1 LFYDPEI
8 LPMSTAAVRSSR
20 AARVPSRSDEKP
32 AWGFWLAVL
41 AGIAVLA
48 VLVAW
53 FLGWISFGTDPRV
66 AEIQKMQEEARAQ
79 FAEGGGPRTVVEA
92 TAAVTAMNTIRAK
105 VDALPP
111 HLRPQVERQGGSVFR
126 TAMRARIDSYF
137 TAPPEK
143 RKAELDRQIDQE
155 EMMRKAFEAG
165 RTVAGMFGG
174 GAGGG
179 QPAGQG
185 GSGQG
190 ASSQAGGG
198 AGGAGGPGG
207 GSRPGGPPQGGS
219 EEDRNRWRKSMIDST
234 TPEQRARYVE
244 YRRAMDERREQ
255 RGLPTWGR

>member
-1 LFYDPEI
+1 
-8 LPMSTAAVRSSR
+8 MSTATVRSSR
-20 AARVPSRSDEKP
+20 ATQAPSRSDEKP

-48 VLVAW
+48 VFVAW
-53 FLGWISFGTDPRV
+53 LLGWISFGTDARV
-66 AEIQKMQEEARAQ
+66 AEIQQMQEEARTQ
-79 FAEGGGPRTVVEA
+79 FAEGGGPRTVADA

-105 VDALPP
+105 VEALPP

-165 RTVAGMFGG
+165 RAVAGMFGG
-174 GAGGG
+174 G
-179 QPAGQG
+179 QPAGQSGAGQGAAGQG
-185 GSGQG
+185 GAGQGGAGQSAAGQGGAGQSGQG
-190 ASSQAGGG
+190 R
-198 AGGAGGPGG
+198 GGPPG
-207 GSRPGGPPQGGS
+207 GGPPQGGS
-219 EEDRNRWRKSMIDST
+219 EEDRNRWRKSIIDST

-255 RGLPTWGR
+255 RGLPSWGR

>member
-1 LFYDPEI
+1 
-8 LPMSTAAVRSSR
+8 MSTAAVRSSR
-20 AARVPSRSDEKP
+20 AAQSPSRSDEKS

-41 AGIAVLA
+41 AGVAVLA

-79 FAEGGGPRTVVEA
+79 FAEGGGPRTVADA

-165 RTVAGMFGG
+165 RAVAGMFGG
-174 GAGGG
+174 GQSGG
-179 QPAGQG
+179 QQASQGGAGQG
-185 GSGQG
+185 GAAQGGQ
-190 ASSQAGGG
+190 QA
-198 AGGAGGPGG
+198 G

>member
-1 LFYDPEI
+1 
-8 LPMSTAAVRSSR
+8 MSTAAVRSSR
-20 AARVPSRSDEKP
+20 AAQSPSQSDEKS

-41 AGIAVLA
+41 AGVAVLA

-79 FAEGGGPRTVVEA
+79 FAEGGGPRTVADA

-165 RTVAGMFGG
+165 RAVAGMFGG
-174 GAGGG
+174 GQSGG
-179 QPAGQG
+179 QQASQGGAGQG
-185 GSGQG
+185 G
-190 ASSQAGGG
+190 AAQAGQQ
-198 AGGAGGPGG
+198 AG

>member
-1 LFYDPEI
+1 
-8 LPMSTAAVRSSR
+8 MSTAAVRSSR
-20 AARVPSRSDEKP
+20 AAQVPSRSDEKP

-41 AGIAVLA
+41 AGVAVLA

-53 FLGWISFGTDPRV
+53 LLGWISFGTDPRV
-66 AEIQKMQEEARAQ
+66 AEIQKMQEDARTQ
-79 FAEGGGPRTVVEA
+79 FAEGGGPRSVAEA

-105 VDALPP
+105 VEALPP
-111 HLRPQVERQGGSVFR
+111 HLRPEVERQGGSVFR

-165 RTVAGMFGG
+165 RAVAGMFGG
-174 GAGGG
+174 G
-179 QPAGQG
+179 QPAGQSG
-185 GSGQG
+185 AGQG
-190 ASSQAGGG
+190 AAGQGG
-198 AGGAGGPGG
+198 AGQGSQQAAQASGGRSG
-207 GSRPGGPPQGGS
+207 GGPPQSGS
-219 EEDRNRWRKSMIDST
+219 EEDRNRWRKSIIDST

-255 RGLPTWGR
+255 RGLQSWGR

>member
-1 LFYDPEI
+1 
-8 LPMSTAAVRSSR
+8 
-20 AARVPSRSDEKP
+20 
-32 AWGFWLAVL
+32 LAVL

-53 FLGWISFGTDPRV
+53 LLGWISFGTDPRV
-66 AEIQKMQEEARAQ
+66 AEIQKMQEEARTQ
-79 FAEGGGPRTVVEA
+79 FAEGGGPRTVADA

-105 VDALPP
+105 VEALPP

-165 RTVAGMFGG
+165 RAVAGMFGG
-174 GAGGG
+174 G
-179 QPAGQG
+179 QPAGQSG
-185 GSGQG
+185 AGQG
-190 ASSQAGGG
+190 AAGQGGQQA
-198 AGGAGGPGG
+198 G

-234 TPEQRARYVE
+234 TPEQRSRYVE

-255 RGLPTWGR
+255 RGLPSWGR

>member
-1 LFYDPEI
+1 
-8 LPMSTAAVRSSR
+8 MSTAAVRSSR
-20 AARVPSRSDEKP
+20 AAQASSRSDEKP

-53 FLGWISFGTDPRV
+53 LLGWISFSTDPRV
-66 AEIQKMQEEARAQ
+66 AEIQKMQEEARTQ
-79 FAEGGGPRTVVEA
+79 FAEGGGPRSVAEA

-105 VDALPP
+105 VEALPP
-111 HLRPQVERQGGSVFR
+111 HLRPQVERQGSSVFR
-126 TAMRARIDSYF
+126 SAMRARIDSYF

-165 RTVAGMFGG
+165 RAVAGMFGG
-174 GAGGG
+174 G
-179 QPAGQG
+179 QPAGQSG
-185 GSGQG
+185 AGQG
-190 ASSQAGGG
+190 AAGQGNAGQSG
-198 AGGAGGPGG
+198 AGQGGQQAAQASGG
-207 GSRPGGPPQGGS
+207 RSGGGPPQSGS
-219 EEDRNRWRKSMIDST
+219 EEDRNRWRKSIIDST

-255 RGLPTWGR
+255 RGLQSWGR

>member
-1 LFYDPEI
+1 
-8 LPMSTAAVRSSR
+8 MSTAAVRSSR
-20 AARVPSRSDEKP
+20 AAQSPSRSDEKS

-41 AGIAVLA
+41 AGVAVLA

-165 RTVAGMFGG
+165 RAVAGMFGG
-174 GAGGG
+174 GQSGG
-179 QPAGQG
+179 QQASQG
-185 GSGQG
+185 GAAQ
-190 ASSQAGGG
+190 GG
-198 AGGAGGPGG
+198 AAQGGQQAG

>member
-1 LFYDPEI
+1 
-8 LPMSTAAVRSSR
+8 MSTAAVRSSR
-20 AARVPSRSDEKP
+20 AAQAPSRSDSKP
-32 AWGFWLAVL
+32 AWGLWLAVL

-53 FLGWISFGTDPRV
+53 LLGWMSFGTDPRV
-66 AEIQKMQEEARAQ
+66 AEIQQMQEEARTQ
-79 FAEGGGPRTVVEA
+79 FAEGGGPRTVADA

-105 VDALPP
+105 VEALPP

-165 RTVAGMFGG
+165 RAVAGMFGG
-174 GAGGG
+174 G
-179 QPAGQG
+179 QPAGQSGAGQGAAGQG
-185 GSGQG
+185 GAGQSAAGQGNAGQSGQG
-190 ASSQAGGG
+190 R
-198 AGGAGGPGG
+198 GGPPG
-207 GSRPGGPPQGGS
+207 GGPPQSGS
-219 EEDRNRWRKSMIDST
+219 EEDRNRWRKSIIDST

-255 RGLPTWGR
+255 RGLPSWGR

>member
-1 LFYDPEI
+1 
-8 LPMSTAAVRSSR
+8 MSTAAVRSSR
-20 AARVPSRSDEKP
+20 AAQASSRSDEKP

-53 FLGWISFGTDPRV
+53 LLGWISFSTDPRV
-66 AEIQKMQEEARAQ
+66 AEIQKMQEEARTQ
-79 FAEGGGPRTVVEA
+79 FAEGGGPRSVAEA

-105 VDALPP
+105 VEALPP
-111 HLRPQVERQGGSVFR
+111 HLRPQVERQGSSVFR
-126 TAMRARIDSYF
+126 SAMRARIDSYF

-165 RTVAGMFGG
+165 RAVAGMFGG
-174 GAGGG
+174 G
-179 QPAGQG
+179 QPAGQSG
-185 GSGQG
+185 AGQG
-190 ASSQAGGG
+190 AAGQGGG
-198 AGGAGGPGG
+198 GQGGQQAAQASGGRSG
-207 GSRPGGPPQGGS
+207 GGPPQSGS
-219 EEDRNRWRKSMIDST
+219 EEDRNRWRKSIIDST

-255 RGLPTWGR
+255 RGLQSWGR

>member
-1 LFYDPEI
+1 
-8 LPMSTAAVRSSR
+8 M
-20 AARVPSRSDEKP
+20 
-32 AWGFWLAVL
+32 AVL

-53 FLGWISFGTDPRV
+53 LLGWISFGTDPRV
-66 AEIQKMQEEARAQ
+66 AEIQKMQEEARTQ
-79 FAEGGGPRTVVEA
+79 FAEGGGPRTVADA

-105 VDALPP
+105 VEALPP

-165 RTVAGMFGG
+165 RAVAGMFGG
-174 GAGGG
+174 G
-179 QPAGQG
+179 QPAGQSG
-185 GSGQG
+185 AGQG
-190 ASSQAGGG
+190 AAGQGGQQA
-198 AGGAGGPGG
+198 G

-234 TPEQRARYVE
+234 TPEQRSRYVE

-255 RGLPTWGR
+255 RGLPSWGR

>member
-1 LFYDPEI
+1 
-8 LPMSTAAVRSSR
+8 MSTAAVRSSR
-20 AARVPSRSDEKP
+20 AAQSPSRSDEKS

-41 AGIAVLA
+41 AGVAVLA
-48 VLVAW
+48 VLIAW

-137 TAPPEK
+137 TALPEK

-165 RTVAGMFGG
+165 RAVAGMFGG
-174 GAGGG
+174 GQSGG
-179 QPAGQG
+179 QQASQGGAGQGAAGQGVAGQGAAGQG
-185 GSGQG
+185 GQQAAQASGG
-190 ASSQAGGG
+190 RSG
-198 AGGAGGPGG
+198 
-207 GSRPGGPPQGGS
+207 GGPPQGGS

-255 RGLPTWGR
+255 RGLPSWGR

>member
-1 LFYDPEI
+1 
-8 LPMSTAAVRSSR
+8 MSTAAVRSSR
-20 AARVPSRSDEKP
+20 AAQSPSRSDEKS

-41 AGIAVLA
+41 AGVAVLA

-79 FAEGGGPRTVVEA
+79 FAEGGGPRTVADA

-165 RTVAGMFGG
+165 RAVAGMFGG
-174 GAGGG
+174 GQSGG
-179 QPAGQG
+179 QQASQG
-185 GSGQG
+185 GAAQ
-190 ASSQAGGG
+190 GG
-198 AGGAGGPGG
+198 AAQGGQQAG

>member
-1 LFYDPEI
+1 
-8 LPMSTAAVRSSR
+8 MSTAAVRSSR
-20 AARVPSRSDEKP
+20 AAQGPSRSDDKP

-53 FLGWISFGTDPRV
+53 LLGWISFGTDPRV
-66 AEIQKMQEEARAQ
+66 AEIQKMQEEARTQ
-79 FAEGGGPRTVVEA
+79 FAEGGGPRTVAEA

-105 VDALPP
+105 VEALPP
-111 HLRPQVERQGGSVFR
+111 HLRPQVERQGSSVFR

-165 RTVAGMFGG
+165 RAVAGMFGG
-174 GAGGG
+174 G
-179 QPAGQG
+179 QQAGQG
-185 GSGQG
+185 GAGPGGAAPGGQ
-190 ASSQAGGG
+190 QAGGQQ
-198 AGGAGGPGG
+198 AG
-207 GSRPGGPPQGGS
+207 GSRPSGGGPPQGGS

-234 TPEQRARYVE
+234 TPEQRSRYVE

>member
-1 LFYDPEI
+1 
-8 LPMSTAAVRSSR
+8 MSTAAVRSSR
-20 AARVPSRSDEKP
+20 VAQSPSRSDEKS

-41 AGIAVLA
+41 AGVAVLA

-66 AEIQKMQEEARAQ
+66 AEIQKMQEEARVQ

-137 TAPPEK
+137 TALPEK

-165 RTVAGMFGG
+165 RAVAGMFGG
-174 GAGGG
+174 GQSGG
-179 QPAGQG
+179 QQASQGGAGQGAAGQGAAGQG
-185 GSGQG
+185 GQQAAQASGG
-190 ASSQAGGG
+190 RSG
-198 AGGAGGPGG
+198 
-207 GSRPGGPPQGGS
+207 GGPPQGGS

>member
-1 LFYDPEI
+1 
-8 LPMSTAAVRSSR
+8 
-20 AARVPSRSDEKP
+20 
-32 AWGFWLAVL
+32 VL

-53 FLGWISFGTDPRV
+53 FFGWISFGTDPRV
-66 AEIQKMQEEARAQ
+66 AEIQKMQEEARTQ
-79 FAEGGGPRTVVEA
+79 FAEGGGPRTVAEA

-111 HLRPQVERQGGSVFR
+111 HLRPQVERQGSSVFR
-126 TAMRARIDSYF
+126 SAMRARIDSYF

-165 RTVAGMFGG
+165 RAVAGMFGG
-174 GAGGG
+174 GQSGS

-185 GSGQG
+185 GAGPGGGAQGGQ
-190 ASSQAGGG
+190 QAGGG
-198 AGGAGGPGG
+198 
-207 GSRPGGPPQGGS
+207 RPSGGPPQGGS

-234 TPEQRARYVE
+234 TPEQRSRYVE

>member
-1 LFYDPEI
+1 
-8 LPMSTAAVRSSR
+8 MSTAAVRSSR
-20 AARVPSRSDEKP
+20 AAQASSRSDEKP

-53 FLGWISFGTDPRV
+53 LLGWISFSTDPRV
-66 AEIQKMQEEARAQ
+66 AEIQKMQEEARTQ
-79 FAEGGGPRTVVEA
+79 FAEGGGPRSVAEA

-105 VDALPP
+105 VEALPP
-111 HLRPQVERQGGSVFR
+111 HLRPQVERQGSSVFR
-126 TAMRARIDSYF
+126 SAMRARIDSYF

-165 RTVAGMFGG
+165 RAVAGMFGG
-174 GAGGG
+174 GQASGSQAGQGA
-179 QPAGQG
+179 AGQG
-185 GSGQG
+185 GQ
-190 ASSQAGGG
+190 QAGQASGG
-198 AGGAGGPGG
+198 RSG
-207 GSRPGGPPQGGS
+207 GGPPQSGS
-219 EEDRNRWRKSMIDST
+219 EEDRNRWRKSIIDST

-255 RGLPTWGR
+255 RGLQSWGR

>member
-1 LFYDPEI
+1 
-8 LPMSTAAVRSSR
+8 MSTAAVRSSR
-20 AARVPSRSDEKP
+20 AAQSPSRSDEKS
-32 AWGFWLAVL
+32 AWGFWLAIL
-41 AGIAVLA
+41 AGVAVLA

-53 FLGWISFGTDPRV
+53 LLGWISFGTDPRV

-79 FAEGGGPRTVVEA
+79 FAEGGGPRTVADA

-165 RTVAGMFGG
+165 RAVAGMFGG
-174 GAGGG
+174 GQSGG
-179 QPAGQG
+179 QQASQGGAGQG
-185 GSGQG
+185 GAAQGGQ
-190 ASSQAGGG
+190 QA
-198 AGGAGGPGG
+198 G

>member
-1 LFYDPEI
+1 
-8 LPMSTAAVRSSR
+8 MSTAAVRSSR
-20 AARVPSRSDEKP
+20 AAQSPSRSDEKS

-41 AGIAVLA
+41 AGVVVLA

-53 FLGWISFGTDPRV
+53 FPGWISFGTDPRV

-79 FAEGGGPRTVVEA
+79 FAEGGGPRTVAEA

-105 VDALPP
+105 VEALPP

-126 TAMRARIDSYF
+126 TAMRARIDAYF

-165 RTVAGMFGG
+165 RAVAGMFGG
-174 GAGGG
+174 GQSGGSPAGQAGGG
-179 QPAGQG
+179 QQAG
-185 GSGQG
+185 
-190 ASSQAGGG
+190 QAGGG
-198 AGGAGGPGG
+198 RPG
-207 GSRPGGPPQGGS
+207 GGPPQGGS

-234 TPEQRARYVE
+234 TPEQRSRYVE

-255 RGLPTWGR
+255 RGLPSGWGR

>member
-1 LFYDPEI
+1 
-8 LPMSTAAVRSSR
+8 MSTAAVRSSR
-20 AARVPSRSDEKP
+20 AAQSPSRSDEKS
-32 AWGFWLAVL
+32 AWGFWLAIL
-41 AGIAVLA
+41 AGVAVLA

-165 RTVAGMFGG
+165 RAVAGMFGG
-174 GAGGG
+174 GQSGG
-179 QPAGQG
+179 QQASQGGAGQG
-185 GSGQG
+185 GAAQGGQ
-190 ASSQAGGG
+190 QA
-198 AGGAGGPGG
+198 G

>member
-1 LFYDPEI
+1 
-8 LPMSTAAVRSSR
+8 MSTAAVRSSR
-20 AARVPSRSDEKP
+20 AAQSPSRSDEKS

-41 AGIAVLA
+41 AGVAVLA

-111 HLRPQVERQGGSVFR
+111 HLRPQVERQGSSVFR
-126 TAMRARIDSYF
+126 SAMRARIDSYF

-165 RTVAGMFGG
+165 RAVAGMFGG
-174 GAGGG
+174 GQSGS

-185 GSGQG
+185 GAGPGGGAQGGQ
-190 ASSQAGGG
+190 QAGGG
-198 AGGAGGPGG
+198 
-207 GSRPGGPPQGGS
+207 RPSGGPPQGGS

-234 TPEQRARYVE
+234 TPEQRSRYVE

>member
-1 LFYDPEI
+1 
-8 LPMSTAAVRSSR
+8 MSTAAVRSSR
-20 AARVPSRSDEKP
+20 AAQSPSRSDEKS

-41 AGIAVLA
+41 AGVAVLA

-53 FLGWISFGTDPRV
+53 LLGWISFGTDPRV

-165 RTVAGMFGG
+165 RAVAGMFGG
-174 GAGGG
+174 GQSGG
-179 QPAGQG
+179 QSGGQQASQGGAGQG
-185 GSGQG
+185 GAAQGGQ
-190 ASSQAGGG
+190 QA
-198 AGGAGGPGG
+198 G

>member
-1 LFYDPEI
+1 
-8 LPMSTAAVRSSR
+8 MSTAAVRSSR
-20 AARVPSRSDEKP
+20 AAQSPSRSDEKS

-41 AGIAVLA
+41 AGVAVLA

-53 FLGWISFGTDPRV
+53 LLGWISFGTDPRV

-165 RTVAGMFGG
+165 RAVAGMFGG
-174 GAGGG
+174 GQSGG
-179 QPAGQG
+179 QQASQGGAGQG
-185 GSGQG
+185 GAAQGGQ
-190 ASSQAGGG
+190 QA
-198 AGGAGGPGG
+198 G

>member
-1 LFYDPEI
+1 VP
-8 LPMSTAAVRSSR
+8 
-20 AARVPSRSDEKP
+20 ARDDEKS

-41 AGIAVLA
+41 AGIVALA
-48 VLVAW
+48 VLIAW
-53 FLGWISFGTDPRV
+53 FFGWISFGTDPRV

-79 FAEGGGPRTVVEA
+79 FAEGGGPRTVADA

-165 RTVAGMFGG
+165 RAVAGMFGG
-174 GAGGG
+174 GQSGG
-179 QPAGQG
+179 QQASQGGAGQG
-185 GSGQG
+185 GAAQGGQ
-190 ASSQAGGG
+190 QA
-198 AGGAGGPGG
+198 G